1 MNFILFQM
9 RPVPP
14 GPVQRQRSLRPH
26 RVPQAVPLRRGRGR
40 GQPLLR
46 PVRLQA
52 ERAGMRFNTLL
63 KQSQKSTI
71 TTFQKDTMQKNL
83 ETGIGI
89 QWRTDD
95 IYTQKFCSVVVDLLL
110 NFGNFL

>member
-1 MNFILFQM
+1 M

-14 GPVQRQRSLRPH
+14 GPVQRQRPLRPH

-63 KQSQKSTI
+63 NSTTKISRKSSEYI
-71 TTFQKDTMQKNL
+71 IVFIKLKIKM
-83 ETGIGI
+83 IM
-89 QWRTDD
+89 
-95 IYTQKFCSVVVDLLL
+95 
-110 NFGNFL
+110 